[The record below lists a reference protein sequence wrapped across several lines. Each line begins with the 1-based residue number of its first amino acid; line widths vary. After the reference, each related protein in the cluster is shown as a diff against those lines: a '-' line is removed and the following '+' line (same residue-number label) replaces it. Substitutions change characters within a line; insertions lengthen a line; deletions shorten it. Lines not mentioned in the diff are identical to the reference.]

1 MKFIRHTIIAA
12 SPFLVGM
19 VIGLVMSPADS
30 QAAARTDFAAIS
42 QMSDL
47 RCAKFAQRP
56 LSSFFVP
63 AFQAYRDRIES
74 KRHCAPQADSQ
85 PAAALAPR
93 ATYGEARA
101 RFVWGR

>member
-19 VIGLVMSPADS
+19 VIGLAMFPTDS
-30 QAAARTDFAAIS
+30 QAATRTDFAAIS

-47 RCAKFAQRP
+47 NCAKFSQQR
-56 LSSFFVP
+56 LDSFFVP
-63 AFQAYRDRIES
+63 AFQAYRDHIQS
-74 KRHCAPQADSQ
+74 KRNCAPQADSQ

-93 ATYGEARA
+93 ATYGKARSH
-101 RFVWGR
+101 FVWGR